1 MKQMEASKHG
11 GSYPSINKDDIEN
24 FKIPVPSIKDQ
35 LKLIEKIE
43 KLEAI
48 IKREQDII
56 TVSTDKKNE
65 VMKKYL

>member
-56 TVSTDKKNE
+56 TASTDKKNE